1 MAISSLSDKILSCQ
15 QATNY
20 QIHRWTSYIDNMFLK
35 KISLTNFR
43 NLTDLKIS
51 LFESITVL
59 KGDNAQGKT
68 NFLESIYFLATGK
81 PVKSDADEEV
91 IEFGENVVNVEGEV
105 EGKECVVKI
114 TSIIQKAN
122 ESIRKRFLV
131 NGIPRRLLDYS
142 GNLVVVF
149 FRPEDIDLVTGPPS
163 LRREYID
170 TTLKQIDWDYRK
182 VLSSYQKIVIQ
193 KNRLL
198 KLIREGSAK
207 VDELEFWNG
216 QQLKLGIV
224 LHDKRKAFFG
234 SINSFEKRFGDF
246 EYKYLPSEISKERLD
261 ELNNREIQAAASLVG
276 PHRDDFQFFLEGKD
290 LAKYGSRGEQR
301 TAILD
306 LKITELIF
314 FESILGERPVLLLD
328 DIFSELDISHRA
340 HVLDLAK
347 LQQTIIST
355 VEYDEYL
362 KEGLRGAQIFTVENG
377 SINS

>member
-1 MAISSLSDKILSCQ
+1 M
-15 QATNY
+15 Y
-20 QIHRWTSYIDNMFLK
+20 LK
-35 KISLTNFR
+35 QISLVNFR
-43 NLTDLKIS
+43 NFLKLKIK
-51 LFESITVL
+51 LDKGITVL

-91 IEFGENVVNVEGEV
+91 IEFGGDVVNVWGEV
-105 EGKECVVKI
+105 EGKEDVFKI

-149 FRPEDIDLVTGPPS
+149 FRPEDIDLVMGSPR

-170 TTLKQIDWDYRK
+170 VTLKQIDRDYRK
-182 VLSSYQKIVIQ
+182 VLSSYQKIIIQ
-193 KNRLL
+193 KNKLL
-198 KLIREGSAK
+198 RLIRERYAK
-207 VDELEFWNG
+207 IDELEFWNS

-224 LHDKRKAFFG
+224 LQDKRKAFFG
-234 SINSFEKRFGDF
+234 SINSFEKRFGGF
-246 EYKYLPSEISKERLD
+246 EYKYLPCEISKGRLD

-301 TAILD
+301 TAVLD
-306 LKITELIF
+306 LKITELTF
-314 FESILGERPVLLLD
+314 FESVLGERPVLLLD
-328 DIFSELDISHRA
+328 DIFSELDISHRQ

-347 LQQTIIST
+347 LQQTIIAT
-355 VEYDEYL
+355 VEIDGHL
-362 KEGLRGAQIFTVENG
+362 KEGLKGGQIFTVLNG
-377 SINS
+377 AINS